1 MRNLG
6 IATIFTFGTLAQAEP
21 VTIAALGDSLTAG
34 YGLDTADG
42 LVPQLEAWLR
52 ARGADV
58 VLINAGVSGDTTAG
72 GLSRVDWTLT
82 PEVDGM
88 IVTLGGNDFLR
99 GIDPAVSRENLRGIL
114 QAAADADVAVLL
126 IGIAA
131 SNNYGPDYK
140 ADFDAMY
147 PALAAE
153 FDVQLVPRYF
163 QGLLDAAGSQEK
175 VRNFMQR
182 DGIHPNPA
190 GVNAIVE
197 ALGPEVLAFVARVS
211 AQ

>member
-6 IATIFTFGTLAQAEP
+6 IAAIFTCGAVAQAEP

-34 YGLDTADG
+34 YGLEADDG
-42 LVPQLEAWLR
+42 LVPQLEAWLNDN
-52 ARGADV
+52 GADV

-72 GLSRVDWTLT
+72 GLSRVGWTLT
-82 PEVDGM
+82 PDVDGM

-114 QAAADADVAVLL
+114 QAAKNADVDVLL
-126 IGIAA
+126 IGIEA

-140 ADFDAMY
+140 AAFDSMY
-147 PALAAE
+147 PDLAAE
-153 FDVQLVPRYF
+153 FGVQLVPRFF
-163 QGLLDAAGSQEK
+163 QGVLDAAGVQDN
-175 VRNFMQR
+175 VRNYMQR
-182 DGIHPNPA
+182 DRIHPNPA
-190 GVNAIVE
+190 GVKVIVE
-197 ALGPEVLAFVARVS
+197 TLGPEVLAFVTRVS